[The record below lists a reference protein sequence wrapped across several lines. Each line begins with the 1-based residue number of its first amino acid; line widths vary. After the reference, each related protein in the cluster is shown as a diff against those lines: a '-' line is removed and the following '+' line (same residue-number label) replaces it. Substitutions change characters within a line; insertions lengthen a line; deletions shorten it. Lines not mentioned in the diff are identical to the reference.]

1 MSISK
6 LPLVL
11 LPGMMCDARLFA
23 PQVERFSAERTI
35 VVPRIPDATG
45 MHEIAET
52 LLPQLPQ
59 EFALCGLSMGG
70 IVAMEVLRQAPA
82 RVKKLAL
89 LDTNARAELPEVAAG
104 RQAHIDLVRSGGLD
118 DLMVGNFIP
127 KYLTEPEKRPDIVQ
141 TCLEMAR
148 SIGPNSFESQ
158 SIALR
163 DRPDQS
169 ETVKNC
175 NVPMLILCGVDD
187 QLCPVERHRHMHR
200 LNPRSRLVIL
210 ESAGHLPSLEKA
222 DEVNTKIGE
231 WLNATQ

>member
-23 PQVERFSAERTI
+23 PQIERFSAERTI
-35 VVPRIPDATG
+35 VVPRIPDASS
-45 MHEIAET
+45 MQEIAET
-52 LLPQLPQ
+52 LLPQLPI

-70 IVAMEVLRQAPA
+70 IVAMEVMRQAPE

-89 LDTNARAELPEVAAG
+89 FDTNARAELPEVAAG
-104 RQAHIDLVRSGGLD
+104 RQAHIDLVRAGGLD

-127 KYLTEPEKRPDIVQ
+127 KYLTDPGKRPDIVQ

-163 DRPDQS
+163 DRLDQS
-169 ETVKNC
+169 KTVKNC
-175 NVPMLILCGVDD
+175 NVPMLVLCGADD
-187 QLCPVERHRHMHR
+187 QLCPVERHTYMHT
-200 LNPRSRLVIL
+200 LNPSSRLVIL
-210 ESAGHLPSLEKA
+210 DSAGHLPTLEQPE
-222 DEVNTKIGE
+222 EVNKAIGE
-231 WLNATQ
+231 WLDGS